1 MPQPHLIN
9 ISLHVLAGSI
19 AILLGFFLLANTKG
33 TPEHRLRGRL
43 FVWLT
48 LLVCTTAAIGN
59 LLFGYRPIFAV
70 LTVLVLYQLLS
81 GWRAVYT
88 RASGPQ
94 AIDGAM
100 TAAALVAGLLILL
113 RLLEDDSGQRAIVV
127 LSSLAGLATIL
138 LYDGLRWLFPRR
150 WHTVLWRYEHIYK
163 LVASL
168 FAMLSAAA
176 GNLLPMG
183 QAWTQLGP
191 SVLGLLCIAWY
202 WRRQYRQDRKERQ
215 QRQTVNA
222 PA

>member
-9 ISLHVLAGSI
+9 ISIHILAGSA
-19 AILLGFFLLANTKG
+19 AILLGFFLLAKAKG
-33 TPEHRLRGRL
+33 SSEHRRRGRL
-43 FVWLT
+43 FAGLT
-48 LLVCTTAAIGN
+48 LLVCTTATIGN
-59 LLFGYRPIFAV
+59 VLFGYRPVFAV

-100 TAAALVAGLLILL
+100 TVAALAAGLLILL
-113 RLLEDDSGQRAIVV
+113 RLVEDDSGQRAIVV
-127 LSSLAGLATIL
+127 LSSLGGLATIL
-138 LYDGLRWLFPRR
+138 LYDSARWLFPHR
-150 WHTVLWRYEHIYK
+150 WHAVLWRYEHIYK
-163 LVASL
+163 LLASL

-176 GNLLPMG
+176 GNLLPAG

-202 WRRQYRQDRKERQ
+202 WRRQYQQ
-215 QRQTVNA
+215 QRQARQTVSV